1 VSGSEH
7 VPLPPG
13 TQERADGPTTTEAA
27 TAVVP
32 AAGTSRESAVRIA
45 ALYPDLLGTYGD
57 GGNATVLA
65 QRLRWRGIPVEVVT
79 VPAGQPAPDSC
90 DLYLVGG
97 GEDGPQSQ
105 AARELAESR
114 ALHRAVDRGAAV
126 LAVCA
131 GMQIL
136 GHRFP
141 DATGTDQPGLG
152 LLDCDTVRVDR
163 PRAVGELLTQPAR
176 VHGPD
181 GTTTDLG
188 PLTGFENHAGRTVLG
203 AGARPLAPVEIG
215 EGNGDGGEGLVSGR
229 VVGTYLHGPVLAR
242 NPALADLLLGWV
254 VSPERLTPLDDH
266 DMDELRRVRLR
277 AARAREL
284 APRRSWRD
292 LLRRS

>member
-1 VSGSEH
+1 MSG
-7 VPLPPG
+7 
-13 TQERADGPTTTEAA
+13 
-27 TAVVP
+27 P
-32 AAGTSRESAVRIA
+32 ASSESAVR
-45 ALYPDLLGTYGD
+45 LGVLFPDLLGTYGD
-57 GGNATVLA
+57 GGNAAVLT
-65 QRLRWRGIPVEVVT
+65 QRLRWRGIPTEVVT
-79 VPAGQPAPDSC
+79 VAAGDTTPDSC

-97 GEDGPQSQ
+97 GEDGPQTQ
-105 AARELAESR
+105 AARELIESR

-141 DATGTDQPGLG
+141 DATGADRTGLG

-163 PRAVGELLTQPAR
+163 PRAVGELLTAPAS
-176 VHGPD
+176 VADPD
-181 GTTTDLG
+181 GTRHDLG
-188 PLTGFENHAGRTVLG
+188 VLTGFENHAGRTVVG
-203 AGARPLAPVEIG
+203 PDARPLAAVEVG
-215 EGNGDGGEGLVSGR
+215 EGNGDGAEGVVVGR

-242 NPALADLLLGWV
+242 NPRLADLVLGWV
-254 VSPERLTPLDDH
+254 VGADALTPLDDH
-266 DMDELRRVRLR
+266 EVEALRADRVR